1 MTDLFGSPLG
11 KIKNQSEAAT
21 FNSLQRFSLEVT
33 GTSCPLLTF
42 TYHGGRGSVV
52 YVNALFGSAYAGT
65 KEG

>member
-1 MTDLFGSPLG
+1 LG

-42 TYHGGRGSVV
+42 TYHGGRGSVAFAK
-52 YVNALFGSAYAGT
+52 YGPSFGARTLS
-65 KEG
+65 EPVPV